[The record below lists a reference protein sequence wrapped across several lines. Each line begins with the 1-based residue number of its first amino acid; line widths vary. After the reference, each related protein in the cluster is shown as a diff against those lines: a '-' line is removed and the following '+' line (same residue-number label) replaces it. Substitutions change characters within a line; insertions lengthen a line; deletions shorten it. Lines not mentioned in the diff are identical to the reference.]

1 MTPQQISTLINLGFI
16 ALIIVIIIIIWFLI
30 WTAIFIP
37 IRKKDDFIKARDAA
51 QIELLEIQSAKA
63 VEWDKYKELESDND
77 RLRKAYFQTKDEK
90 EKLQEDIAKLQVDK
104 TNLINFNKELK
115 KSKEES
121 SSKEA
126 PEQQK

>member
-51 QIELLEIQSAKA
+51 QIELLEIQSAKS

-126 PEQQK
+126 PEQKK